1 MHLPRQPLLRL
12 SLPSSTLHLH
22 GSPSTAAPTLLTGRV
37 HLDLPTTTRI
47 TSLQVTL
54 SGRLRINTPD
64 LARPQVRSIHE
75 DTLTLL
81 DKSTLE
87 PGHHSLLFEMA
98 LPGNLPSSVSTPMGT
113 CEYRVTIR
121 LRRSV
126 FYLPDEVIKKSLSLI
141 RHTEEEEASLVGRS
155 VRVEG
160 IWGDRASYI
169 AHVPSAAYA
178 KGDYIPIRIRFSP
191 LRQNL
196 RIRALDACL
205 VEREVYG
212 PKDPPN
218 TGRVLS
224 RRSEALPDLEDD
236 LDRKGSLDRTIWLRI
251 PAPTTLDC
259 DIPGFL
265 RIRHK
270 VEAAIRVSDGKEG
283 KGMARLTMR
292 LPIAILPDPLNAYP
306 DQLPR
311 YQPPHFISPP
321 SSSASSIH
329 QPDDDEEEDDEVV
342 GEEALLRRPVLSSS
356 SPPLGIPADQ
366 DISMLM
372 DAPPYPECP
381 LSPATSPISSP
392 GLPPSYGESMA
403 LITDSSFPS
412 LGPC

>member
-22 GSPSTAAPTLLTGRV
+22 GTPSTAAPTLLTGRV
-37 HLDLPTTTRI
+37 HLDLPTSTRVASLEVTI
-47 TSLQVTL
+47 T
-54 SGRLRINTPD
+54 GRLRITTPD
-64 LARPQVRSIHE
+64 MARPQLRSVHE
-75 DTLTLL
+75 DTLVLL

-87 PGHHSLLFEMA
+87 AGHHSLLFEMA
-98 LPGNLPSSVSTPMGT
+98 LPGHLPSSVSTPMGV
-113 CEYRVTIR
+113 CEYRISVR

-126 FYLPDEVIKKSLSLI
+126 FYLPDEVIKKALTLV

-160 IWGDRASYI
+160 IWGNRASYV
-169 AHVPSAAYA
+169 AYVPSAAYA
-178 KGDYIPIRIRFSP
+178 KDDYIPVHIHFTP
-191 LRQNL
+191 LRPGL
-196 RIRALDACL
+196 HIRALDACL

-212 PKDPPN
+212 SKDPPN
-218 TGRVLS
+218 MGRILS
-224 RRSEALPDLEDD
+224 RRAESVPALEEDMA
-236 LDRKGSLDRTIWLRI
+236 RKGSLDRTIWLRV
-251 PAPTTLDC
+251 PSPTTLDC

-270 VEAAIRVSDGKEG
+270 VEAAVRVADSSEG

-292 LPIAILPDPLNAYP
+292 LPVAILPDPLKTYP

-311 YQPPHFISPP
+311 YQPPYLISPP

-329 QPDDDEEEDDEVV
+329 QADDEEEEDVVV
-342 GEEALLRRPVLSSS
+342 GEDAFMRGGGGALAGVRGDEDLT
-356 SPPLGIPADQ
+356 
-366 DISMLM
+366 MLM

-392 GLPPSYGESMA
+392 GLPPSYGDAIA
-403 LITDSSFPS
+403 LAIEPS
-412 LGPC
+412 LAPLGPC